1 MYVCA
6 MHPRLLTLISIAR
19 VSLRSL
25 ATTKAQEAV
34 LIDKGM
40 GVLDVVLFEFVLDE
54 RQILPCLLQ
63 LLVL

>member
-1 MYVCA
+1 
-6 MHPRLLTLISIAR
+6 
-19 VSLRSL
+19 L